1 MVDNKDYPNKM
12 NVLLNIKSHYIL
24 NIIFNNL
31 VEFKSLNIIRYNKK
45 LQNKSDKDINIYRE
59 YSKIEIDIIP
69 ILDDSYKNRGLVIN
83 IPNEKD
89 KQYFHLYLNGN
100 TEEMK
105 RNYFT
110 REDNAKKIK
119 IIIDPEIISFFQLFK
134 LCEISEVNFIKFN
147 RNDINNMDSMFYE
160 CYYLNDIKFT
170 KFNSKN
176 VTNMSSMFYGCHKL
190 KSLNLN
196 NFNTSNVTDMSYM
209 FSGCSK
215 LVELNLLTIKV

>member
-31 VEFKSLNIIRYNKK
+31 VEGRLLNIIRYNKK

-89 KQYFHLYLNGN
+89 K
-100 TEEMK
+100 
-105 RNYFT
+105 
-110 REDNAKKIK
+110 
-119 IIIDPEIISFFQLFK
+119 
-134 LCEISEVNFIKFN
+134 
-147 RNDINNMDSMFYE
+147 
-160 CYYLNDIKFT
+160 
-170 KFNSKN
+170 
-176 VTNMSSMFYGCHKL
+176 
-190 KSLNLN
+190 
-196 NFNTSNVTDMSYM
+196 
-209 FSGCSK
+209 
-215 LVELNLLTIKV
+215 